1 MPSEDEGF
9 DAVKNAIPSVNSFLK
24 TRMIK
29 EKSPLNSYPAAIK
42 KALLPIKSILRSI
55 RSSIHSPSLLLLH
68 RAAAGSGSSPPSCL
82 KPALPTTLP
91 HFFHKQQGK

>member
-29 EKSPLNSYPAAIK
+29 EKSPLNSYPAAI
-42 KALLPIKSILRSI
+42 
-55 RSSIHSPSLLLLH
+55 SL
-68 RAAAGSGSSPPSCL
+68 
-82 KPALPTTLP
+82 
-91 HFFHKQQGK
+91 